1 MSAKEDTK
9 RRRID
14 WEAIERD
21 YRTGKFTLRELE
33 LKYQTDNA
41 TISRRMTA
49 DRKADPT
56 RWQKDLTKV
65 VRQATNAKL
74 MAEVVSS
81 EVSKGQQNVSNV
93 IQAAAELNTSVIL
106 RHRQDIGQ
114 TRKLAMDMLN
124 ELSVATHTPEQ
135 LAALFEAV
143 KGEMGALELT
153 TAQQA
158 FNTLMRLS
166 TRVGSI
172 QKLAD
177 TLTKV
182 QTLERKAFGLD
193 EEGGEDPD
201 DAANLTDAQL
211 DAKIKGYLGRLSQA

>member
-1 MSAKEDTK
+1 VSKKEETK

-33 LKYQTDNA
+33 VKYETDNA

-49 DRKADPT
+49 DRKADPS

-65 VRQATNAKL
+65 VRQATSAKL

-81 EVSKGQQNVSNV
+81 EVSKGQQDVSNV
-93 IQAAAELNTSVIL
+93 VQAAAELNTSVIL
-106 RHRQDIGQ
+106 RHREDIKA
-114 TRKLAMDMLN
+114 TRTLAMAMLG
-124 ELSVATHTPEQ
+124 ELSEVTHSPER

-143 KGEMGALELT
+143 KGEMDEGELFNAKMAMNALLK
-153 TAQQA
+153 
-158 FNTLMRLS
+158 LP

-177 TLTKV
+177 TITKV
-182 QTLERKAFGLD
+182 QVLERKAFGLD
-193 EEGGEDPD
+193 EEGGDDPD
-201 DAANLTDAQL
+201 DTANLTDDQL
-211 DAKIKGYLGRLSQA
+211 MARIKELSGRVGAG